1 MSTPGAPPSLPSL
14 PSPYEWIQHHPYVSL
29 TTFKKSGQRVETPI
43 WFATAGGKLYMYSEL
58 DAGKMKRIRN
68 NARIE
73 VAPCTFRGKVIGP
86 SVSGTALELSAEK
99 GVFVHELL
107 NRKYTWKK
115 RIFEL
120 GASVPEKLGV
130 RKGNPEGYL
139 EISLD

>member
-1 MSTPGAPPSLPSL
+1 
-14 PSPYEWIQHHPYVSL
+14 
-29 TTFKKSGQRVETPI
+29 
-43 WFATAGGKLYMYSEL
+43 MYSEL
-58 DAGKMKRIRN
+58 NAGKMKRIRN

-73 VAPCTFRGKVIGP
+73 VAPCTFRGKVTGP
-86 SVSGTALELSAEK
+86 SVGGVAVELTSEK

-120 GASVPEKLGV
+120 GARVPEKLGV
-130 RKGNPEGYL
+130 RKGNPEGYI

>member
-1 MSTPGAPPSLPSL
+1 MSTPSASPSSPS

-29 TTFKKSGQRVETPI
+29 TTFKKSGQRVATPI
-43 WFATAGGKLYMYSEL
+43 WFATAGGKLYVYSEL
-58 DAGKMKRIRN
+58 NAGKMKRIRN

-73 VAPCTFRGKVIGP
+73 VAPCTVRGKVIGP
-86 SVSGTALELSAEK
+86 SVSGTAVELSAER

-120 GASVPEKLGV
+120 GASVPDKLGV
-130 RKGNPEGYL
+130 RKGNPEGYF
-139 EISLD
+139 EINLD